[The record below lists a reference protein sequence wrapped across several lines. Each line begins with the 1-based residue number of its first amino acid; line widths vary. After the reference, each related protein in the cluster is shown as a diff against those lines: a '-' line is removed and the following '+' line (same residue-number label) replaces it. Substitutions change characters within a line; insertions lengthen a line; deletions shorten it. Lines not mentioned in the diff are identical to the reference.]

1 MGGADPLDSRGVP
14 RVTRS
19 VHTAPVSPPVAT
31 GPTGLAP
38 RFIAIVAMAENRV
51 IGAGNKLP
59 WHLPED
65 FKWFKQQTL
74 GKTLLMGRK
83 TFESIGRPLPGRTTL
98 VLTRGDAAL
107 PGVTLVHSLD
117 EIATVA
123 PAAPEIM
130 VCGGA
135 EVYRLTQSRWN
146 EVYVT
151 RVKRTVAGGDAFF
164 PEFETAFAAPE
175 VVRDTPEFTILH
187 YRR

>member
-1 MGGADPLDSRGVP
+1 
-14 RVTRS
+14 
-19 VHTAPVSPPVAT
+19 
-31 GPTGLAP
+31 
-38 RFIAIVAMAENRV
+38 MAENRV

-98 VLTRGDAAL
+98 VLTRRAAPL
-107 PGVTLVHSLD
+107 PGVILVPALD
-117 EIATVA
+117 AIATAA
-123 PAAPEIM
+123 PAATEIM

-135 EVYRLTQSRWN
+135 EVYRLTQPRWQ
-146 EVYVT
+146 EVFVT
-151 RVKRTVAGGDAFF
+151 RVKRTIAGGDAFF
-164 PEFETAFAAPE
+164 PEFEADFAAPE
-175 VVRDTPEFTILH
+175 LVRDTPEFSILH

>member
-1 MGGADPLDSRGVP
+1 VP
-14 RVTRS
+14 EPSAIAHLPSS
-19 VHTAPVSPPVAT
+19 V
-31 GPTGLAP
+31 

-74 GKTLLMGRK
+74 GKTLLMGRR
-83 TFESIGRPLPGRTTL
+83 TFASIGRPLPGRTTL
-98 VLTRGDAAL
+98 VLSRSAAEI
-107 PGVTLVHSLD
+107 PGVTVVRSLD
-117 EIATVA
+117 AIAA
-123 PAAPEIM
+123 AAPTATEIM

-135 EVYRLTQSRWN
+135 EIYALTQARWS
-146 EVYVT
+146 EVFVT
-151 RVKRTVAGGDAFF
+151 RVKRTVEGGDAFF
-164 PEFETAFAAPE
+164 PVFEPLFPPPE

>member
-1 MGGADPLDSRGVP
+1 MTSDPTNPQSL
-14 RVTRS
+14 
-19 VHTAPVSPPVAT
+19 
-31 GPTGLAP
+31 P
-38 RFIAIVAMAENRV
+38 RFVAIVAMAENRV

-98 VLTRGDAAL
+98 VLSRSASPI
-107 PGVTLVHSLD
+107 PGVVVIRSLD
-117 EIATVA
+117 EIAVVA
-123 PAAPEIM
+123 PTATEII

-135 EVYRLTQSRWN
+135 EIYRLTQSRWE
-146 EVYVT
+146 EVFVT
-151 RVKRTVAGGDAFF
+151 RVRRVVADGDAFF
-164 PEFETAFAAPE
+164 PEFEADFAAPE
-175 VVRDTPEFTILH
+175 VVRETPEFTILH

>member
-1 MGGADPLDSRGVP
+1 MTFDPN
-14 RVTRS
+14 
-19 VHTAPVSPPVAT
+19 SPQS
-31 GPTGLAP
+31 LP
-38 RFIAIVAMAENRV
+38 RFVAIVAMAENRV

-98 VLTRGDAAL
+98 VLSRSASPI
-107 PGVTLVHSLD
+107 PGIVVIRSLD
-117 EIATVA
+117 EIAVVA
-123 PAAPEIM
+123 PPTTEII

-135 EVYRLTQSRWN
+135 EIYRLTQPRWQ
-146 EVYVT
+146 EVLVT
-151 RVKRTVAGGDAFF
+151 RVKRVVSDGDAFF
-164 PEFETAFAAPE
+164 PEFEADFAAPE
-175 VVRDTPEFTILH
+175 VVRETPEFTILH